1 MHLSHLITDPIHF
14 RSFPLFCSPLQIL
27 RHVYVF
33 FGSLHTS
40 SAHFSLLHRALKLLI
55 LVHIGGDLT
64 VPLPSEDGALAR
76 LVQLTTSLPTNTQ
89 PTPCLIRAQFGAA
102 MPILATHLM
111 KSVFADLEQLFL
123 ARRPDEWPL
132 ALAVL
137 LTVLMTLESIHYH
150 AAKQPYHALST
161 SPTSQNQP
169 PQLYDPVPDD
179 PAVARLLA
187 FYSACFTACH
197 ARLDP
202 AWTGDVGPRPGLQ
215 SVAPE
220 DAFVTSLRGAVK
232 RASAQGY
239 LQRKTAETW
248 DESEGDMGFFFDRLV
263 ARVLV

>member
-1 MHLSHLITDPIHF
+1 
-14 RSFPLFCSPLQIL
+14 
-27 RHVYVF
+27 VF

-40 SAHFSLLHRALKLLI
+40 SAHFSLLHRALKLLV
-55 LVHIGGDLT
+55 LVHVGGDLT

-76 LVQLTTSLPTNTQ
+76 LIQLTTSLPANTQ

-102 MPILATHLM
+102 MPTLATHLM
-111 KSVFADLEQLFL
+111 QSVLADLEQLFL

-150 AAKQPYHALST
+150 AAKEPYHALST
-161 SPTSQNQP
+161 PTSSQAPQP
-169 PQLYDPVPDD
+169 HDPAPDD

-187 FYSACFTACH
+187 FYSACFAACH

-202 AWTGDVGPRPGLQ
+202 AWTGDAGPRPGLQ

-220 DAFVTSLRGAVK
+220 DAFVTSVRGAVS
-232 RASAQGY
+232 RAGAQGY
-239 LQRKTAETW
+239 LQRKAGEAW
-248 DESEGDMGFFFDRLV
+248 DGSEGDMGFFFDRLV
-263 ARVLV
+263 AKVLV